1 MPIAKINGIKMYY
14 ELHGQ
19 GYPLVVINGLA
30 ADVLE
35 FRPITRLLAVR
46 HRVLV
51 FDNRGVG
58 RSDKPDQPYS
68 IEQMAKDTLLLMRT
82 LGIHKAAIMGISMGS
97 RIAMELTLTNPSLV
111 SRLILVSGS
120 ARVIKSWRRFILMNV
135 IPRLPIGKGKRPQPY
150 YAFARQRQ
158 ASSAYNAAN
167 DLHKI
172 RVPTLILQGSRDR
185 IAPLMLAEEMHA
197 RIRGSVLRT
206 FPGGHLFY
214 MSKSR
219 PAFIQTVTKF
229 VSAQS
234 HSQGNAP

>member
-97 RIAMELTLTNPSLV
+97 RI
-111 SRLILVSGS
+111 
-120 ARVIKSWRRFILMNV
+120 
-135 IPRLPIGKGKRPQPY
+135 
-150 YAFARQRQ
+150 
-158 ASSAYNAAN
+158 
-167 DLHKI
+167 
-172 RVPTLILQGSRDR
+172 
-185 IAPLMLAEEMHA
+185 
-197 RIRGSVLRT
+197 
-206 FPGGHLFY
+206 
-214 MSKSR
+214 
-219 PAFIQTVTKF
+219 
-229 VSAQS
+229 
-234 HSQGNAP
+234 